1 MMEPKSNPKVVMNV
15 LDWTLTLET
24 RRFRIRNER
33 NVHLSDNT
41 TGAGKG
47 TLLRTEKRSCG
58 MVIHACTLEHAKG
71 GGYLIQVTTQGSKVS
86 VTKRDLDPGTDLDDK
101 PLKVKVESYTMA
113 KAEAFFA
120 RTLRMDLNKV
130 RKLILTALPEE
141 SDVGD
146 HSDVTTPDLVE
157 V

>member
-1 MMEPKSNPKVVMNV
+1 MEPKSNPKVVMNV

-33 NVHLSDNT
+33 SVHLSDNCY
-41 TGAGKG
+41 GHGKG

-58 MVIHACTLEHAKG
+58 MMIHACTLEHVKG
-71 GGYLIQVTTQGSKVS
+71 GGYLIQVTTQGAKVS
-86 VTKRDLDPGTDLDDK
+86 VTKRDLDPGTDIDDK
-101 PLKVKVESYTMA
+101 LLKVKVETYTMA

-120 RTLRMDLNKV
+120 RTLRMDLAKV

-141 SDVGD
+141 SEVGE
-146 HSDVTTPDLVE
+146 HSDVTAPELVG